1 MTSENGKVSIELTH
15 KEAATLTMVIRMA
28 GYHRRKELPTGSVRR
43 SYHEK
48 VMSRILKKLDKALD
62 G

>member
-1 MTSENGKVSIELTH
+1 MSEKVTIELTS
-15 KEAATLTMVIRMA
+15 KELAILTMVIRMA
-28 GYHRRKELPTGSVRR
+28 GYHRRKELPKEFRR

-48 VMSRILKKLDKALD
+48 VMGRILKKLDNALD